1 MAKLEFTQLRQ
12 IENKN
17 PVQFNSNLITI
28 EDTSISTYRPFVI
41 SGFEFDDVTE
51 ISLISS
57 EALLVQGSYSTIKA
71 FIENTPQP

>member
-17 PVQFNSNLITI
+17 PVQFNSNLVTI
-28 EDTSISTYRPFVI
+28 EDTSISTYRPLVI
-41 SGFEFDDVTE
+41 SGSEFDDVTE
-51 ISLISS
+51 ITLVSS
-57 EALLVQGSYSTIKA
+57 EVLLVQGSYSTIKT